1 LQFNDNGRGFES
13 SILETEDNEGM
24 GLANIETRVK
34 SVEGAFIIESTIGK
48 GTNALIKV
56 SI

>member
-1 LQFNDNGRGFES
+1 
-13 SILETEDNEGM
+13 M